1 MNYSLLL
8 GSDGGLFALLNNLT
22 DETKEIIKSDSKI
35 TDDYI
40 KDKVTNKKKGNAT
53 VEQITIGKGGFR
65 KVTLAMAILS
75 TSVNNP
81 GDILCIKKSKPFEE
95 IAKIL
100 EKERNEKISFNQIL
114 YEEMSNFLLIIF
126 QRVIQI

>member
-65 KVTLAMAILS
+65 KVTLVMAILS